1 MVQETDSMDQIV
13 AKEPGISRRAKVW
26 IAAGGGLVVALVL
39 LWPAVQ
45 RWARA
50 ERSVDFSRLQIATV
64 VRGDLERDVSAQ
76 GRVVAA
82 NHPKLYSPTQGI
94 VALAV
99 RPGES
104 VKAGQVLAT
113 IASPDLDNSL
123 KQELSRL
130 QSLESELSRTDLST
144 RQQNQADE
152 QTLKLRRVRL
162 DAAKRDLARAEKL
175 RTDGL
180 LNQVDYERAK
190 DAVRVA
196 EVELE
201 QAEGGGRLGHEVRD
215 FEIQDRRR
223 QIDRQRLVVAE
234 LERRVGELTIRSPF
248 DGLVATVD
256 VQERDAVAPN
266 APLVTVVDLSQ
277 LEVEV
282 QIPESYAPDALPGTP
297 ALVNVDGREIP
308 GRLTA
313 VSPEVQASQVQGTV
327 AFAGAV
333 PAGLRQSQRVAV
345 RLLLEK
351 HSGVLKVPRGPFLD
365 SGGGRQ
371 IYVLAEGL
379 ATLRPIRVGAMSVSE
394 VEVVEGLREG
404 EQVVLSEIQQFN
416 GARTVLVR
424 R

>member
-1 MVQETDSMDQIV
+1 
-13 AKEPGISRRAKVW
+13 
-26 IAAGGGLVVALVL
+26 
-39 LWPAVQ
+39 
-45 RWARA
+45 
-50 ERSVDFSRLQIATV
+50 
-64 VRGDLERDVSAQ
+64 
-76 GRVVAA
+76 
-82 NHPKLYSPTQGI
+82 
-94 VALAV
+94 
-99 RPGES
+99 
-104 VKAGQVLAT
+104 
-113 IASPDLDNSL
+113 
-123 KQELSRL
+123 
-130 QSLESELSRTDLST
+130 
-144 RQQNQADE
+144 
-152 QTLKLRRVRL
+152 
-162 DAAKRDLARAEKL
+162 
-175 RTDGL
+175 
-180 LNQVDYERAK
+180 
-190 DAVRVA
+190 VRVA

-201 QAEGGGRLGHEVRD
+201 QAEGGGKLGHEVRD

-223 QIDRQRLVVAE
+223 QIDRQRLVVAD
-234 LERRVGELTIRSPF
+234 LERRVGELTLRAPF
-248 DGLVATVD
+248 DGMVATVD
-256 VQERDAVAPN
+256 VQDRDAVAPN
-266 APLVTVVDLSQ
+266 GPILTVVDLSQ

-308 GRLTA
+308 GRLTD
-313 VSPEVQASQVQGTV
+313 VSPEVRASQVQGTV

-333 PAGLRQSQRVAV
+333 PEGLRQSQRVAV

-379 ATLRPIRVGAMSVSE
+379 ATLRSIRVGAMSVSE